1 MDLEGSRLNH
11 PREFWRLLRPPHK
24 PARIAPHTL
33 HTHYRALFDVLPP
46 GYEDGDWL
54 ATQLAAQQPFTGAEV
69 QDAVA
74 KLRRNKALGTS
85 WISPELL
92 SGHAHLGIYAA
103 LATIFNS
110 VW

>member
-1 MDLEGSRLNH
+1 M
-11 PREFWRLLRPPHK
+11 
-24 PARIAPHTL
+24 
-33 HTHYRALFDVLPP
+33 LPP